1 MQDNTAREFAL
12 QFYASLN
19 EQDPTRARDYRRAF
33 KHAASRISSGGG
45 AQRAP
50 AKHLAVGAVDFVC
63 LLSESGNEFPDTGH
77 IRQESDEDDL
87 EVTRNWSPP
96 KNNLH
101 YSALAG
107 EAERL
112 ERECLEL
119 LGFGMVLKN
128 GNPIS
133 IGNGLNDNG
142 FILDSVLKEWG
153 LVRTPG
159 KSFSYKKGIWSKT
172 GLVVEKARSVN
183 EPVLAQAIQLM
194 LKIENLRQTDMQ
206 AYIDKGYALCP
217 AHQDQLMSIQE
228 ARKEI
233 EKIRKTPS
241 S

>member
-1 MQDNTAREFAL
+1 
-12 QFYASLN
+12 
-19 EQDPTRARDYRRAF
+19 
-33 KHAASRISSGGG
+33 
-45 AQRAP
+45 
-50 AKHLAVGAVDFVC
+50 
-63 LLSESGNEFPDTGH
+63 
-77 IRQESDEDDL
+77 
-87 EVTRNWSPP
+87 
-96 KNNLH
+96 
-101 YSALAG
+101 
-107 EAERL
+107 
-112 ERECLEL
+112 
-119 LGFGMVLKN
+119 MVLKN

-217 AHQDQLMSIQE
+217 AHQDQLDQE

-233 EKIRKTPS
+233 EKIRKMPS